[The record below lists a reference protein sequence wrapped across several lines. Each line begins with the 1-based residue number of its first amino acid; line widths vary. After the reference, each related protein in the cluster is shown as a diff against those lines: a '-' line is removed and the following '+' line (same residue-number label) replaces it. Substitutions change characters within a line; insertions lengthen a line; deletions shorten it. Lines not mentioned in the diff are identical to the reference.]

1 MVREQLH
8 TVMSNVES
16 LINMIPSIIDT
27 DRSLID
33 KLQHERQR
41 SEVSLVEDYLPLLRE
56 CMNLR
61 GKLICM
67 QSKH

>member
-1 MVREQLH
+1 MVREQLQ

-41 SEVSLVEDYLPLLRE
+41 SEVSLVEDYLPLLKE
-56 CMNLR
+56 CMGLR
-61 GKLICM
+61 GEVNLI
-67 QSKH
+67 